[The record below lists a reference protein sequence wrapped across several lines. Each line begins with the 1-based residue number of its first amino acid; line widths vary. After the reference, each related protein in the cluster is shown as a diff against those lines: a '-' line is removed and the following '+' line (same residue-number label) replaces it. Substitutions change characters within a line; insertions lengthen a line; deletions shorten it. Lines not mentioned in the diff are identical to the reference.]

1 MKFKRQFAQLSIVS
15 ALIASSLGAGQVA
28 SASGSGEGPGQQAAM
43 YGDTS
48 HPKNVIF
55 LVGDGMGPAY
65 NTAYRYFADNPDT
78 KEVEN
83 TAFDDYLVGTQQ
95 TYSDDDKENIT
106 DSAAAGTAFSSGHK
120 TYNGAIGV
128 DKEGHDLESVL
139 ERAKKLGKSTG
150 LVSTAEVTDATPAVY
165 AANVDDRDKKDEIAH
180 QFYDQRINNQ
190 HKVDVILGGG
200 AKYFGKENG
209 NITDQF
215 KKDGYGVV
223 TNRQQL
229 ENAKEDRL
237 LGLFADKNMPLAI
250 DADEEQPELLDL
262 QNAAL
267 ERLSKNDKGF
277 FLMVEGASIDKQGH
291 ANDVTG
297 VMSEMEG
304 FEKAFANAIDYAKS
318 HPDTLVVATA
328 DHSTGGLSMGQG
340 SAYEWNPDP
349 IKNMKHSG
357 KWMTDQIADGQDVKK
372 TMQAGYG
379 FDLSEKE
386 MKAIQQEADALKKI
400 NKDDEA
406 YDSQLQKLQ
415 DAIQAPI
422 NKKSNTGW
430 TTNGHT
436 GEDVNTYAFGPGAD
450 QFQGNIDNTDNA
462 KNIFNFFG
470 DVQ

>member
-400 NKDDEA
+400 NKNDEA

-415 DAIQAPI
+415 DEIQAPI
-422 NKKSNTGW
+422 NEKSGTGW